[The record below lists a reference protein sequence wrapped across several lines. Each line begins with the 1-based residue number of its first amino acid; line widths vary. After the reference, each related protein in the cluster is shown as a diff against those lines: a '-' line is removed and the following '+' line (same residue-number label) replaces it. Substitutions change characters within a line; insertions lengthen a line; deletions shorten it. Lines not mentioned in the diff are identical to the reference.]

1 MLITEEFILLG
12 MHDFELNKAQFKIL
26 DQKYPPTEGWESL
39 IMGKE
44 ISEEDADL
52 FLMLR
57 GKLALKAQDQ
67 IIKNFHLML
76 DFNSPKEKIEKKY
89 DEVISKDIDRLK
101 IYCDGACLDN
111 PGKSGSGLSIYSNDS
126 KKPVL
131 LYGQYVELGT
141 NNTAE
146 LNALYKALIIASESK
161 ASNITIYSDSKYS
174 IDCVTIWAYG
184 WKSKSWTKKGGE
196 IKNLDII
203 KIAHNLYDETK
214 NKIQVKHVKAH
225 SGIEGN
231 ELADRMAMMAIKLK
245 SIDYKTYEYEDIDD
259 VLELTI

>member
-1 MLITEEFILLG
+1 MLITEEFILMG
-12 MHDFELNKAQFKIL
+12 MHDFELNKAQFKIIG
-26 DQKYPPTEGWESL
+26 QKYPPTEGWEAL
-39 IMGKE
+39 IVGKE
-44 ISEEDADL
+44 ISEQNANL

-76 DFNSPKEKIEKKY
+76 GFNNPKEIIEKKH
-89 DEVISKDIDRLK
+89 DGVISKGINSLE

-111 PGKSGSGLSIYSNDS
+111 PGKSGSGLSIYHNGN
-126 KKPVL
+126 KKPML
-131 LYGQYVELGT
+131 LYGEYVEFGT

-161 ASNITIYSDSKYS
+161 ATDIIIFSDSKYS
-174 IDCVTIWAYG
+174 IDCVTKWAYG
-184 WKSKSWTKKGGE
+184 WKSNSWTKKGGE

-203 KIAHNLYDETK
+203 KLSHILYE
-214 NKIQVKHVKAH
+214 KIKDKITINHVKGH
-225 SGIEGN
+225 SGVEGN
-231 ELADRMAMMAIKLK
+231 ELADRMATMAIKFK
-245 SIDYKTYEYEDIDD
+245 SIDYIVYEYENIND